1 VSERPIFSLEFLRLP
16 LRYEWKLSRNTSV
29 EKTNGL
35 VSITFQGYE
44 GRGEIAPNIRYEE
57 SPERVKQEFDSSVDE
72 LVQAFSNER
81 SWKDTL
87 DSLPLC
93 QALKTGLDM
102 AYCNLFAKREGKSLA
117 AFFGLPEAGSREICY
132 TIPVM
137 EVSRIGG
144 FIKEQELHRFPWLK
158 LKVNA
163 ETATEMLNETLLHF
177 PGKIAI
183 DGNEAWKNPEEVIH
197 FLDSISESRIMFL
210 EQPFPASMRDAYPVL
225 KERSR
230 IEIWGDESI
239 LGQAEPDYWKRSFS
253 GINVKLMKAGSLS
266 NSIAMLKSAKE
277 AGLKTML
284 GCMVETSLGI
294 SAAMQLESLAD
305 FMDLDGFLLLEKEPF
320 HLVRESQGRVSLTT

>member
-1 VSERPIFSLEFLRLP
+1 MSEQPIISLEFLRLP

-35 VSITFQGYE
+35 VSISYQGFE

-57 SPERVKQEFDSSVDE
+57 SPERVKQEFDNSLDE
-72 LVQAFSNER
+72 LVQAISNGRPWNEL
-81 SWKDTL
+81 L

-102 AYCNLFAKREGKSLA
+102 AYCNLHAKLEGKSLA

-137 EVSRIGG
+137 EASRIAG
-144 FIKEQELHRFPWLK
+144 FIKEQQLHRFSW

-163 ETATEMLNETLLHF
+163 ETASEMLEETLLHF
-177 PGKIAI
+177 PGKIGI
-183 DGNEAWKNPEEVIH
+183 DGNEAWKNPEDVLH
-197 FLDSISESRIMFL
+197 FLQDLPVSRIMFL
-210 EQPFPASMRDAYPVL
+210 EQPFPASKRDAYPVL
-225 KERSR
+225 KEKSSV
-230 IEIWGDESI
+230 EIWGDESI
-239 LGQAEPDYWKRSFS
+239 LGKAEPDYWKKSFS

-277 AGLKTML
+277 AGLKTMI

-305 FMDLDGFLLLEKEPF
+305 YMDLDGFLLLESEPF
-320 HLVRESQGRVSLTT
+320 QLVQESQGRVSLTT

>member
-1 VSERPIFSLEFLRLP
+1 VSARPKISLEFLRLP

-35 VSITFQGYE
+35 VSITFQGFE

-57 SPERVKQEFDSSVDE
+57 SPERVKQEFDSAVEE

-81 SWKDTL
+81 SWKDAL

-137 EVSRIGG
+137 EVSRIGR
-144 FIKEQELHRFPWLK
+144 FIKEQQLHRFPWLK

-183 DGNEAWKNPEEVIH
+183 DGNEAWKNPEEVLQ
-197 FLDSISESRIMFL
+197 FLSLIPDSRIMFL
-210 EQPFPASMRDAYPVL
+210 EQPFPASMREAYPVL
-225 KERSR
+225 KEKSR
-230 IEIWGDESI
+230 IEIWADESI
-239 LGQAEPDYWKRSFS
+239 LGKAEPDYWKRSFS

-266 NSIAMLKSAKE
+266 NSIALLKTAKE
-277 AGLKTML
+277 AGLKTMI